1 MNRTRWRLMAACLAV
16 LGAAIAVAGG
26 SAGNRNG
33 EGTLVA
39 VPGPPAVTYGENIA
53 YKATFTNLDT
63 NNATFT
69 QTKFVMP
76 PPVAPD
82 GAKATPEL
90 ESCANGSFDP
100 NTKVLTCEFGQLRPG
115 QMVSLT
121 VVWKAPPG
129 LLKPGCENCFDADG
143 TWLIKEGKQTNLNES
158 FPVEELAALI
168 GVNEEVP
175 AVNGNHRAGGYELKG
190 CATATET
197 NLETNPSINASK
209 NPVVTKFCL
218 PASFLADGAAGGVAT
233 TITEPSGGPNFAKQS
248 VVCIADVGQNCPEG
262 TSKDFGPDKITF
274 TFLVAGDALP
284 SGYKITQVFHNSTT
298 TPLPMCGTAAG
309 DANEDGCVV
318 SITPPKGN
326 LKIWTIVTKSKTNG
340 PWNW

>member
-1 MNRTRWRLMAACLAV
+1 MNRTRWRLLVACLAV
-16 LGAAIAVAGG
+16 IGAAIAVAGG
-26 SAGNRNG
+26 SAGNRDR

-39 VPGPPAVTYGENIA
+39 VPGPGAVTYGENIA
-53 YKATFTNLDT
+53 YKATFTNKAT
-63 NNATFT
+63 NSAVFT
-69 QTKFVMP
+69 QTRFVMP
-76 PPVAPD
+76 PPVTLD
-82 GAKATPEL
+82 GATATPEK
-90 ESCANGSFDP
+90 ESCANGGFDP
-100 NTKVLTCEFGQLRPG
+100 VTNVLTCEFGQLQPG
-115 QMVSLT
+115 KSVELT

-129 LLKPGCENCFDADG
+129 ESNAGCTNCLIADG
-143 TWLIKEGKQTNLNES
+143 TWFIKEGKDTNGNETL
-158 FPVEELAALI
+158 PVQAKAALI
-168 GVNEEVP
+168 GVNELNP
-175 AVNGNHRAGGYELKG
+175 DVNSNHRAGGYELLG
-190 CATATET
+190 CATTAET
-197 NLETNPSINASK
+197 NLQTNPSINAST

-218 PASFLADGAAGGVAT
+218 PASFAASGAADGVAT

-298 TPLPMCGTAAG
+298 TPLPMCGTLAG

-326 LKIWTIVTKSKTNG
+326 PKIWTIVTTSETNG
-340 PWNW
+340 PWSW